1 MGVFINSDD
10 WVICYHD
17 RLKYQRCKTLLLANL
32 KVFSLENYKKIIK
45 KLHARMPKSPQ
56 LFKVFI
62 KFLESDNQAL
72 QQGKQ

>member
-1 MGVFINSDD
+1 MEVFINTDD

-17 RLKYQRCKTLLLANL
+17 RLKCQGCKSLLLDNL

-45 KLHARMPKSPQ
+45 KLRDRMPKSPQ

-72 QQGKQ
+72 QQGEQ